1 MTEPLIVVAP
11 IAGAV
16 VDLADVPDAVFA
28 EEMLGPGIAVDP
40 GSAGVVDVVSP
51 VDGVLSALHPHAFVV
66 QVPDGRAVL
75 VHLGLDTVRL
85 LGETFTLDCGQG
97 DAVKAGQV
105 VVTWDL
111 AAAVAR
117 GNPPLCPVVALQA
130 APGSLHPQ
138 AVAGASVHAL
148 DPLLTWDA

>member
-1 MTEPLIVVAP
+1 
-11 IAGAV
+11 
-16 VDLADVPDAVFA
+16 
-28 EEMLGPGIAVDP
+28 MLGPGIALDP
-40 GSAGVVDVVSP
+40 GRTGVVDVVSP

-97 DAVKAGQV
+97 DTVRAGQV

-130 APGSLHPQ
+130 DSRSAARAGRGRDERARARPAADLGQLNRCSDRRRMRAPRRYPHG
-138 AVAGASVHAL
+138 
-148 DPLLTWDA
+148 

>member
-1 MTEPLIVVAP
+1 MTEPLTVVAP
-11 IAGAV
+11 ISGAV
-16 VDLADVPDAVFA
+16 VSLQDVPDDVFR

-40 GSAGVVDVVSP
+40 GSTGVVDVVSP

-97 DAVKAGQV
+97 DEVKAGQV

-130 APGSLHPQ
+130 EPGALHPQ
-138 AVAGASVHAL
+138 AVVGTSVHAL
-148 DPLLTWDA
+148 DPLLTWDG